1 MLAVNQDKI
10 DKSVVQ
16 NLGSAFLAP
25 LVFIGHWLGFYRAVH
40 WLQDEGRRNATI
52 RELSLL
58 SDHYLNDV
66 GIKRSDIDSI
76 ADEMVKRLREGVYDP
91 R

>member
-1 MLAVNQDKI
+1 MLTVNQDKI
-10 DKSVVQ
+10 DRSIVQ
-16 NLGSAFLAP
+16 GLGSAFLAP
-25 LVFIGHWLGFYRAVH
+25 LVFIGDWLGLYKAFH
-40 WLQDEGRRNATI
+40 WLQDERRRNAVI
-52 RELSLL
+52 RELNLV
-58 SDHYLNDV
+58 SDYYLNDV